1 MVTTLRRN
9 QVVTTEQQEVKQ
21 TLQNWQQQIAQIMGY
36 NVGEQV
42 PIQGNRFAGEGLS
55 LIKRQDGNQPSKEDS
70 PDKLYKSGTSYKAEY
85 AGIMGYAF

>member
-1 MVTTLRRN
+1 MVTTLRRT
-9 QVVTTEQQEVKQ
+9 QVVTTEQPEVKK

-36 NVGEQV
+36 NLGQQV
-42 PIQGNRFAGEGLS
+42 QIRGNRFAEEGPS
-55 LIKRQDGNQPSKEDS
+55 MIKSQDDYQPSKQDS

>member
-1 MVTTLRRN
+1 MVTTLRRT
-9 QVVTTEQQEVKQ
+9 QVVITEQPEVKR

-55 LIKRQDGNQPSKEDS
+55 MKKRQDDNQPIKEDS
-70 PDKLYKSGTSYKAEY
+70 PDKLYRSGTSYRAEY